1 MAHMI
6 ILLIN
11 GLAKS
16 SSRRKKRIV
25 ILCGS
30 LFFFLV
36 ENGWIYRFTFSSL
49 ENNMPL
55 VFTDSLSPSQT
66 HFLLFSQV
74 YGRVAHKQ
82 LLYSS
87 LVTADAASVEESIIL
102 TPFSAKRKFVVSEC
116 VLLLPIFLLSLIQ
129 QSQPLEPAIHPPSHF
144 CFFLCVFLS
153 HFVCLPVFE
162 IEKMEKVSLLFILG
176 KIYEKRE
183 GLVFSF

>member
-1 MAHMI
+1 MEFLGDSI
-6 ILLIN
+6 IHVHKHTQDGSYDHPTNKWVSQEQQQEKEEN
-11 GLAKS
+11 GDTVWQL
-16 SSRRKKRIV
+16 V
-25 ILCGS
+25 
-30 LFFFLV
+30 FFLV
-36 ENGWIYRFTFSSL
+36 ENGWMYRFTFSSL

-74 YGRVAHKQ
+74 DGCRVAHKQ

-87 LVTADAASVEESIIL
+87 LVTAAASVEESIIL

-144 CFFLCVFLS
+144 CFFLCVCIS
-153 HFVCLPVFE
+153 LPFCVFAY
-162 IEKMEKVSLLFILG
+162 L
-176 KIYEKRE
+176 
-183 GLVFSF
+183 